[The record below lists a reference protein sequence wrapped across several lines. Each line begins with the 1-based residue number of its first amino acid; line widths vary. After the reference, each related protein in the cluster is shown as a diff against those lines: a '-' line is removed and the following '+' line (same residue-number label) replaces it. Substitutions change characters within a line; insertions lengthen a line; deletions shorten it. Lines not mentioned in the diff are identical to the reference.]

1 MMKKGKCY
9 NSMLSEAIS
18 KMGHGDIILIGDAG
32 CAWPRHGQ
40 TKVIDLALCDGIP
53 SVTDVLK
60 VIMSEL
66 VVEGYMIPEEM
77 KAQSPLQYQKYR
89 EILDREENKEWLEHV
104 VDKIGDFIEEEY
116 DNDINKFYNDYN
128 VTDFRNKGQGLSFDN
143 FEKFINQNYLLF
155 EPYHLYYNENQ
166 KRALFNYLSN
176 DKQYVQVF
184 DKDNNNLDLP
194 RGTLVN
200 IKNKIEK
207 FLFH

>member
-1 MMKKGKCY
+1 MMKNGKCY

-89 EILDREENKEWLEHV
+89 EILDREENKGNKLYEKVLPHTEFKDIWLNGGREKEQMNV
-104 VDKIGDFIEEEY
+104 FVRTGERCPYGYVALIAGVDF
-116 DNDINKFYNDYN
+116 
-128 VTDFRNKGQGLSFDN
+128 
-143 FEKFINQNYLLF
+143 
-155 EPYHLYYNENQ
+155 
-166 KRALFNYLSN
+166 
-176 DKQYVQVF
+176 
-184 DKDNNNLDLP
+184 
-194 RGTLVN
+194 
-200 IKNKIEK
+200 
-207 FLFH
+207 